1 MAPKAS
7 SDLKGKQKALRI
19 EETPEW
25 YTLVPALAAPAK
37 PPKAPTAAQLSD
49 AQTRAGTL
57 HAELLAA
64 HSDLT
69 NDASA
74 DGAFLQKVLKGGT
87 LSDRLSALTLL
98 AQASPLHAP
107 MCCRLVGWR
116 RRARA
121 QAQVSSSCVQFLRSI
136 SLCAWPRYF
145 REQPVTHPDVTDR
158 HLVIWYFEDWLKKY
172 FFSILQILEVRHSSA
187 FHRPEVQ
194 ADEVV

>member
-7 SDLKGKQKALRI
+7 SDSKGKQKALRI

-98 AQASPLHAP
+98 AQASPLHHTRALDALKAMAERGRGGGRDQSLKALRCVVDWWVGGGAP
-107 MCCRLVGWR
+107 
-116 RRARA
+116 ARK
-121 QAQVSSSCVQFLRSI
+121 
-136 SLCAWPRYF
+136 
-145 REQPVTHPDVTDR
+145 
-158 HLVIWYFEDWLKKY
+158 LK
-172 FFSILQILEVRHSSA
+172 
-187 FHRPEVQ
+187 
-194 ADEVV
+194 